1 MPIMLTSYF
10 FLLLFLAVAF
20 AFSFYMSRKLA
31 YRYKNFH
38 TAYSKF
44 DVTVFADVRLHVNGD
59 LTPGTGEKSRYAHR
73 LSLGAFTLSSSDQD
87 FIAAAH
93 KSEGLRNLVVILSAA
108 ESWGPS
114 CTFTPGSLQ
123 IHITGEQR
131 NQVFKQNA
139 DELDRFFNKVEKAN
153 SLMETEFTVVTLGSS
168 ADNR

>member
-1 MPIMLTSYF
+1 MIASYF
-10 FLLLFLAVAF
+10 FFLLVLAVAF
-20 AFSFYMSRKLA
+20 ALYVSQKLA

-44 DVTVFADVRLHVNGD
+44 DVTVFADVRLDVYGD
-59 LTPGTGEKSRYAHR
+59 LTPGTGKQSRYAHR
-73 LSLGAFTLSSSDQD
+73 LCLGNFTLSSTDQD

-108 ESWGPS
+108 ESWDPS

-139 DELDRFFNKVEKAN
+139 DELDRFFEKVEKAN
-153 SLMETEFTVVTLGSS
+153 SLMETEFAHVTLGSS